1 MSEKE
6 ILNSNHIASNL
17 EEFEETMGNLSTET
31 DNDIEKLCEELDK
44 NDILL
49 DDPLNDLDG
58 ADDDNFEPDALAS
71 DSVQLYLRK
80 IGVINLLSPDQEMV
94 LAQRI
99 SDGDEEAKNTM
110 INANLRLVVSIAKHY
125 TNRGLSFED
134 LIQEGNIGLIKAVEK
149 FDYTKGYRFSTYAT
163 WWIRQSIT
171 RAISD
176 TGRTIRIP
184 VHMTEVLGRIQHE
197 RRDFSVREGR
207 EPTAEELSE
216 RLNLSIEKVKDAI
229 SLMSRQPV
237 SLESPVG
244 EEDDTMLGDFIPDDA
259 ASDPY
264 SLACDRN
271 LRENIEK
278 ALDMLSEREADVIRL
293 RFGFADGRTHTLE
306 EVGEKFGVTRERI
319 RQIEAKALRH
329 LHSPALFRYFKDYA
343 E

>member
-58 ADDDNFEPDALAS
+58 ADEDNFEPDALAS

-80 IGVINLLSPDQEMV
+80 IGIINLLSPDQEMV

>member
-1 MSEKE
+1 MAETE
-6 ILNSNHIASNL
+6 ITNVLGNEDIPSS
-17 EEFEETMGNLSTET
+17 FEESLASGISI
-31 DNDIEKLCEELDK
+31 DSDSDIEKLCEALDK
-44 NDILL
+44 NDVALEESSEEL
-49 DDPLNDLDG
+49 EESDDT
-58 ADDDNFEPDALAS
+58 FEPDAFAS

-80 IGVINLLSPDQEMV
+80 IGAISLLSPEDEML

-99 SDGDEEAKNTM
+99 SDGDEDAKNEM
-110 INANLRLVVSIAKHY
+110 INSNLRLVVSIAKHY
-125 TNRGLSFED
+125 TNRGLGFED

-149 FDYTKGYRFSTYAT
+149 FDFTKGFRFSTYAT

-207 EPTAEELSE
+207 DPTAEELSE
-216 RLNLSIEKVKDAI
+216 SLNLPLDKVKDAI
-229 SLMSRQPV
+229 NLMSRQPV

-244 EEDDTMLGDFIPDDA
+244 EEDDTMLADFIADDD

-264 SLACDRN
+264 SVACDQN
-271 LRENIEK
+271 LRENIDK
-278 ALDMLSEREADVIRL
+278 ALGMLSEREAEVIRL